1 MLVLIGAMFVFLSFH
16 SSIGNN
22 ALNMNVNSPQAATI
36 GIYITNDADFQSDV
50 SSSNWAGQGTS
61 ANPYLINGTIINLPD
76 NTSTAISIM
85 NVDYYFNITGFNV
98 TNGAF
103 GIYLENVTH
112 ASILSNIISNQ
123 ANDSIEIVNCSSTF
137 VWNNTLSSA
146 LNDGIEVDNSLS
158 CDIIMNTLTNSS
170 DNGIGMSGCADFI
183 IENNLVTMNTV
194 PPRDRDAMF
203 ENDQDGLIAYNNFDN
218 TTDSGLWFDVGNTLN
233 TITYNNF
240 TNIAFIDLRFEAQS
254 SSNNVVSY
262 NNFYNVSIPS
272 QGNCVLGEYNS
283 V

>member
-1 MLVLIGAMFVFLSFH
+1 MW
-16 SSIGNN
+16 
-22 ALNMNVNSPQAATI
+22 T
-36 GIYITNDADFQSDV
+36 T
-50 SSSNWAGQGTS
+50 
-61 ANPYLINGTIINLPD
+61 
-76 NTSTAISIM
+76 ISIS
-85 NVDYYFNITGFNV
+85 GFNV

-183 IENNLVTMNTV
+183 IENNLVA
-194 PPRDRDAMF
+194 D
-203 ENDQDGLIAYNNFDN
+203 
-218 TTDSGLWFDVGNTLN
+218 
-233 TITYNNF
+233 
-240 TNIAFIDLRFEAQS
+240 
-254 SSNNVVSY
+254 
-262 NNFYNVSIPS
+262 
-272 QGNCVLGEYNS
+272 EYRS
-283 V
+283 TS

>member
-1 MLVLIGAMFVFLSFH
+1 
-16 SSIGNN
+16 
-22 ALNMNVNSPQAATI
+22 
-36 GIYITNDADFQSDV
+36 
-50 SSSNWAGQGTS
+50 
-61 ANPYLINGTIINLPD
+61 
-76 NTSTAISIM
+76 
-85 NVDYYFNITGFNV
+85 
-98 TNGAF
+98 
-103 GIYLENVTH
+103 
-112 ASILSNIISNQ
+112 
-123 ANDSIEIVNCSSTF
+123 
-137 VWNNTLSSA
+137 
-146 LNDGIEVDNSLS
+146 
-158 CDIIMNTLTNSS
+158 
-170 DNGIGMSGCADFI
+170 
-183 IENNLVTMNTV
+183 MNTV

-283 V
+283 VNNWTHNYYGDLTNLTDCNSDGIADAPYSIPGSQNSPLDIDQYPYIFPVGFEWSPHFPSQLYGILSYNGTKHPFDN